1 MHCYFNVFQHLF
13 NSLNKLCVSICVV
26 HRWGSSELECRRVKR
41 FCLFFRTLQISNF
54 FVLYERLS
62 YASSNEY
69 HVPSS
74 HLKMVVWQC
83 WYWVQLYQSGKRKF
97 HMVLFPAHFTKPLII
112 PILSIAPI
120 SYYIQGQHTGFT
132 WNNTHGS
139 GVCNLY
145 DIPASSC
152 HAEGCPAPN
161 GSPLLL
167 FDWLLYSLSLSELH
181 FKMLPFINY
190 VRQALTHYL

>member
-120 SYYIQGQHTGFT
+120 SYYIQGHILASHETTHMAVVYVICMTSLLPLVMQRDVLHPMVQVGVKVLVSVQLVELRFFT
-132 WNNTHGS
+132 SLNFPLCLH
-139 GVCNLY
+139 
-145 DIPASSC
+145 C
-152 HAEGCPAPN
+152 H
-161 GSPLLL
+161 
-167 FDWLLYSLSLSELH
+167 
-181 FKMLPFINY
+181 
-190 VRQALTHYL
+190 Q